1 MIIVG
6 VTGSFSSGKS
16 QTVLIFKRFGAKVF
30 DADKAAKQVVRKGAP
45 VTRAIVKLFGRDFLK
60 KNKELDRKKLAGY
73 VFSHPRALKKLN
85 ILIHPAVIVECFK
98 TIERF
103 RDRKGLLVL
112 DVPLLFE
119 SNMGHLADYTVVV
132 SATKATILKRA
143 KRKGVSAALAKKI
156 LSTQWPLKRKA
167 RLADFVIRND
177 GSIRDLERQVRKIL
191 EEIKNNRE
199 KVLSQFHTREF

>member
-30 DADKAAKQVVRKGAP
+30 DADKTAKQVVRKGAP

-60 KNKELDRKKLAGY
+60 KNKELDRKKLADY

-119 SNMGHLADYTVVV
+119 SNMGHLADYTIVV
-132 SATKATILKRA
+132 SATQATILKRA
-143 KRKGVSAALAKKI
+143 KQKGVSAALAKKI

-177 GSIRDLERQVRKIL
+177 GSIRDLERQVREVLGK
-191 EEIKNNRE
+191 IKNNRE

>member
-1 MIIVG
+1 MIIIG

-16 QTVLIFKRFGAKVF
+16 QTVLIFKRIGAKVF
-30 DADKAAKQVVRKGAP
+30 DADKAAKRVVRKGAP
-45 VTRAIVKLFGRDFLK
+45 VTQAIAKLFGRDFLK
-60 KNKELDRKKLAGY
+60 KNEELDRKKLADH

-177 GSIRDLERQVRKIL
+177 GSIRDLEKQVREVLGK
-191 EEIKNNRE
+191 IKNNRG

>member
-1 MIIVG
+1 VIIVG

-16 QTVLIFKRFGAKVF
+16 QTVLIFKRYGAKVF
-30 DADKAAKQVVRKGAP
+30 DADRAAKRVVRKGTP
-45 VTRAIVKLFGRDFLK
+45 VTRAIIKLFGRDFLK
-60 KNKELDRKKLAGY
+60 KNKELDRKKLADH

-85 ILIHPAVIVECFK
+85 ILIHPEVIMECFK
-98 TIERF
+98 MIERF

-119 SNMGHLADYTVVV
+119 SNMGRLADYTVVV

-143 KRKGVSAALAKKI
+143 KQKGVSGALARKI
-156 LSTQWPLKRKA
+156 LSTQWSLKRKA

-177 GSIRDLERQVRKIL
+177 GSIRDLERRVSEVYQGILANRKGGNT
-191 EEIKNNRE
+191 KDG
-199 KVLSQFHTREF
+199 H

>member
-6 VTGSFSSGKS
+6 VTGNFSSGKS
-16 QTVLIFKRFGAKVF
+16 QAAVIFKRVGAKIF
-30 DADKAAKQVVRKGAP
+30 DADKAAKQVVRKGTP
-45 VTRAIVKLFGRDFLK
+45 VARAVIKLFGRDFLK
-60 KNKELDRKKLAGY
+60 KNKELDRKKLADH

-85 ILIHPAVIVECFK
+85 ILIHPGVIVECFK

-103 RDRKGLLVL
+103 RGRKGLLVL

-119 SNMGHLADYTVVV
+119 SNMERLADYTVVV

-143 KRKGVSAALAKKI
+143 KRKGVSAALARKI

-177 GSIRDLERQVRKIL
+177 GSIRDLERQVREVL
-191 EEIKNNRE
+191 EKIKNSRE

>member
-6 VTGSFSSGKS
+6 VTGNFSSGKS
-16 QTVLIFKRFGAKVF
+16 QAAVIFKRVGAKIF
-30 DADKAAKQVVRKGAP
+30 DADKAAKQVVRKGTP
-45 VTRAIVKLFGRDFLK
+45 VARAVIKLFGRRFLK
-60 KNKELDRKKLAGY
+60 KNKELDRKKLADH
-73 VFSHPRALKKLN
+73 VFSHPRDLRKLN

-98 TIERF
+98 TIEHF

-119 SNMGHLADYTVVV
+119 SNMRRLADYTVVV

-156 LSTQWPLKRKA
+156 LSTQWPLKRKE

-177 GSIRDLERQVRKIL
+177 GSIRDLERQVKRVL
-191 EEIKNNRE
+191 ETIKNDRQ
-199 KVLSQFHTREF
+199 KVLSQFNAGKF